1 MRSAAERTIVA
12 SGRSLDL
19 VDQVDYRVATTP
31 AHKDEIYNL
40 RYRAYL
46 REGAIKA
53 SADER
58 VVDQFEDAPNA
69 WTFGV
74 YFDGELYSSIRI
86 SVLTSEW
93 RMSPSV
99 ELFGDVLHPR
109 LDKGEIFIDST
120 RFVAD
125 PDKARNFP
133 ELPYVTVR
141 LGSMAGVY
149 FHADYG
155 LAIVRPNHVWAA
167 DITYIPM
174 RRGFVYLFAVL
185 DWASRRVLAWR
196 LSNTLTTDFCL
207 DAVREAITQYGCPE
221 IFNTDQGCQF
231 TSQEFTGLLK
241 DQGIQIS
248 MDGKGCW
255 RDNVFV
261 ERLWKSIKYE
271 EVYLHAYDT
280 VSAAHQGLERYLMF
294 YNQTRPHQ
302 ALDGQTP
309 DQVYA
314 DNLTTRR
321 TAA

>member
-19 VDQVDYRVATTP
+19 VDQVDYRLATTP
-31 AHKDEIYNL
+31 EQKEEIFHL

-46 REGAIKA
+46 REGAVRP

-155 LAIVRPNHVWAA
+155 LAIVRPEHQAFYRRVFLQETWCEPRLYPGLVKPVGLMAA
-167 DITYIPM
+167 HLPTV
-174 RRGFVYLFAVL
+174 RE
-185 DWASRRVLAWR
+185 RVLAR
-196 LSNTLTTDFCL
+196 YPFLRSSGFERRMLFERSGPQQSRPAD
-207 DAVREAITQYGCPE
+207 VSPSEG
-221 IFNTDQGCQF
+221 
-231 TSQEFTGLLK
+231 TSIVPQSCRVG
-241 DQGIQIS
+241 S
-248 MDGKGCW
+248 
-255 RDNVFV
+255 
-261 ERLWKSIKYE
+261 
-271 EVYLHAYDT
+271 
-280 VSAAHQGLERYLMF
+280 
-294 YNQTRPHQ
+294 
-302 ALDGQTP
+302 
-309 DQVYA
+309 
-314 DNLTTRR
+314 
-321 TAA
+321 